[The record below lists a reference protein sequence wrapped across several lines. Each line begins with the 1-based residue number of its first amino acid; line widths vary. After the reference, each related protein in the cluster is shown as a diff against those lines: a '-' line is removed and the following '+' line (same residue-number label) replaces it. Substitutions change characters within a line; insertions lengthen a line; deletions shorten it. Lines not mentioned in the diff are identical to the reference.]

1 MINIKAIFIS
11 VGKRNI
17 RFSAV
22 AKTAPPAIINQTN
35 GSVFFIQSDMP
46 WFTLFAL
53 SISGAANTVCINTQN
68 KIAKI
73 NRFFLENITTLKK
86 VIRISIFGI
95 SVFSINLNIYAKDFG
110 TQGHS
115 FKIAEQGFLRMI
127 NERLQKVDMKKEQA
141 KMTAIAKDRV
151 ENPQAVEQ
159 VKPATSSREFYYD
172 PTYTLDQ
179 DAVLPC
185 GKILHKAGTRVN
197 PFEYMSL
204 NRRLFFIDAR
214 EAAQIKW
221 LKPQLANPLPEQQ
234 EPVQDRIILVG
245 GSPLKLKE
253 ELGSEHS
260 DKVYFDQGGMLS
272 DKFGIKFSPAI
283 ALQEGLMVKIN
294 EVTFMK

>member
-1 MINIKAIFIS
+1 MLVNSCK
-11 VGKRNI
+11 
-17 RFSAV
+17 
-22 AKTAPPAIINQTN
+22 II
-35 GSVFFIQSDMP
+35 GGAF
-46 WFTLFAL
+46 LFLL
-53 SISGAANTVCINTQN
+53 S
-68 KIAKI
+68 
-73 NRFFLENITTLKK
+73 
-86 VIRISIFGI
+86 
-95 SVFSINLNIYAKDFG
+95 LNAYAKDFG

-115 FKIAEQGFLRMI
+115 FNIAEQGFLSMI
-127 NERLQKVDMKKEQA
+127 NERLQEVDMKKEQA

-214 EAAQIKW
+214 EPAQIKW

-260 DKVYFDQGGMLS
+260 DKVYFDVV
-272 DKFGIKFSPAI
+272 
-283 ALQEGLMVKIN
+283 VK
-294 EVTFMK
+294 T

>member
-1 MINIKAIFIS
+1 VLVNSCK
-11 VGKRNI
+11 
-17 RFSAV
+17 
-22 AKTAPPAIINQTN
+22 IIGGT
-35 GSVFFIQSDMP
+35 F
-46 WFTLFAL
+46 LFLL
-53 SISGAANTVCINTQN
+53 S
-68 KIAKI
+68 
-73 NRFFLENITTLKK
+73 
-86 VIRISIFGI
+86 
-95 SVFSINLNIYAKDFG
+95 LNAYAKDFG

-115 FKIAEQGFLRMI
+115 FKIAEQGFLSMI

-159 VKPATSSREFYYD
+159 VKLATSPREFYYD

-214 EAAQIKW
+214 EVSQIKW
-221 LKPQLANPLPEQQ
+221 LKPQLASPLPEQQ
-234 EPVQDRIILVG
+234 ELVQDIIILVG

-253 ELGSEHS
+253 ELGS
-260 DKVYFDQGGMLS
+260 GNR
-272 DKFGIKFSPAI
+272 PANPR
-283 ALQEGLMVKIN
+283 LFLDSL
-294 EVTFMK
+294 

>member
-1 MINIKAIFIS
+1 MLVNSCK
-11 VGKRNI
+11 
-17 RFSAV
+17 
-22 AKTAPPAIINQTN
+22 II
-35 GSVFFIQSDMP
+35 GGAF
-46 WFTLFAL
+46 LFLL
-53 SISGAANTVCINTQN
+53 S
-68 KIAKI
+68 
-73 NRFFLENITTLKK
+73 
-86 VIRISIFGI
+86 
-95 SVFSINLNIYAKDFG
+95 LNAYAKDFG

-115 FKIAEQGFLRMI
+115 FKIAEQGFLSMI

-151 ENPQAVEQ
+151 EKPQAVEQ

-214 EAAQIKW
+214 EPAQIKW
-221 LKPQLANPLPEQQ
+221 LKPQLASPLPEQQ

-253 ELGSEHS
+253 ELGSEHL
-260 DKVYFDQGGMLS
+260 DKVYFDQGGIIISKL
-272 DKFGIKFSPAI
+272 GIIASPAI
-283 ALQEGLMVKIN
+283 AMQDGLRVKIN
-294 EVTFMK
+294 EVKLLQ

>member
-1 MINIKAIFIS
+1 MRHLLA
-11 VGKRNI
+11 G
-17 RFSAV
+17 
-22 AKTAPPAIINQTN
+22 AIILMN
-35 GSVFFIQSDMP
+35 VE
-46 WFTLFAL
+46 A
-53 SISGAANTVCINTQN
+53 
-68 KIAKI
+68 
-73 NRFFLENITTLKK
+73 
-86 VIRISIFGI
+86 
-95 SVFSINLNIYAKDFG
+95 YAKDFG

-115 FKIAEQGFLRMI
+115 FKIAEQGFLSMI
-127 NERLQKVDMKKEQA
+127 DERLQKVDMNKEQT

-151 ENPQAVEQ
+151 QNPQAVEQ

-172 PTYTLDQ
+172 PTYTLDK

-221 LKPQLANPLPEQQ
+221 LKPQLTNPLPEQQ

-245 GSPLKLKE
+245 GSSLNLKE

-260 DKVYFDQGGMLS
+260 DKVYFDQGGLITS
-272 DKFGIKFSPAI
+272 KLGIVASPAI
-283 ALQEGLMVKIN
+283 AYQEGLMVKIN
-294 EVTFMK
+294 EIKLLTKK